1 MKKIKQVKNVTQLV
15 NVLHLC
21 IEKNN
26 TKLLE
31 LKKIL
36 ESEISN
42 LKKYKLALHEYA
54 FVEGCNTA
62 YNNILDS
69 IQTLHSNEVL
79 TKTFN
84 YN

>member
-1 MKKIKQVKNVTQLV
+1 MKKEKQVKNVTQLA
-15 NVLHLC
+15 NVLNLC

-26 TKLLE
+26 TKLIE

-36 ESEISN
+36 ESEITN
-42 LKKYKLALHEYA
+42 VKKYELTLHEYA

-69 IQTLHSNEVL
+69 IQTLHTNEVL